1 MLQQLFGAELDF
13 WVRLAISVVVIAVLL
28 GATILVIRRLGGGSG
43 RMTGRGR
50 AGPRL
55 AVVDAIS
62 IDPRR
67 RLVLVRRD
75 DVEHLLLTGGTNDVV
90 VEPNIT
96 GGYVDTSGLR
106 PALPMERQG
115 RSAAAATPAV
125 AAPDVG
131 ASLPLRA
138 EAPAL
143 PAAHADALTA
153 AVAAAVALPLDD
165 TIDTDRHRRPVL
177 PREPA
182 LAAPA
187 ADETGPAR
195 REAHAHE
202 MRAGHG
208 AAPQVAAPAI
218 TATEEP
224 APEKPAVAEAPAAAA
239 SPRGAAA
246 AILVNLKRHHDR
258 AASLTKTLPNLSG
271 KEREATE
278 AQIRK
283 INRRAEQL
291 AQEAEDA
298 IAAEAADDGAAAEKA
313 AAEKVAAEK
322 AAAEKAAAE
331 KAAAEKATAE
341 KAAAEKAAAEK
352 AAAEKAAAEKAAA
365 DKATAEKAAAEKAA
379 AEKAAAEKAA
389 AEKAATE
396 KAAAEKAAA
405 EKAAADKATAEKAA
419 AEKAAAEKAAAE
431 KAAAEKASAE
441 KAAAEKAAAEKAAAE
456 KAAAEKAAAEKAA
469 AEKAAAEKAAAE
481 KAAAEKAAAEKAAA
495 EKAAAEK
502 AAAEKAAAEK
512 AAAEKAAAEKAAAE
526 KAAAEKAAA
535 EKAAAEKA
543 AAEKA
548 AAEKAAAE
556 KAAAEKAAAEKV
568 AAERALQD
576 QIVMDMEAA
585 LRDAEVT
592 PRAPAQDP
600 RPTLRP
606 AARLE
611 TPETP
616 RTAPAVEPRLKE
628 MAQRLDAALA
638 RPIDSRPA
646 EDKLHLSL
654 SDLLEDIEGSV
665 ASAARQ
671 ERQQTSEPQRRLFGT
686 PREPV
691 AAPPERP
698 RAGLFGRRPRLPGTE
713 ETGHTAPAPEGTSAQ
728 PAPVGESRPRELP
741 RFSRAAGE
749 LTPPER
755 PARGYAPVDP
765 MREPTPVRPAR
776 EPLFTARRATPAALS
791 APPVVT
797 PEPKAS
803 AEEPDFL
810 DDFDAEMASLL
821 GRTPP
826 RER

>member
-195 REAHAHE
+195 REAHARE

-218 TATEEP
+218 AATEKP
-224 APEKPAVAEAPAAAA
+224 VPEKPAVAEAPAAAA

-298 IAAEAADDGAAAEKA
+298 IAAEAADDGVAAEKA
-313 AAEKVAAEK
+313 AAEKVV
-322 AAAEKAAAE
+322 
-331 KAAAEKATAE
+331 
-341 KAAAEKAAAEK
+341 
-352 AAAEKAAAEKAAA
+352 
-365 DKATAEKAAAEKAA
+365 
-379 AEKAAAEKAA
+379 
-389 AEKAATE
+389 
-396 KAAAEKAAA
+396 
-405 EKAAADKATAEKAA
+405 
-419 AEKAAAEKAAAE
+419 
-431 KAAAEKASAE
+431 AE

-526 KAAAEKAAA
+526 KAAAEKAAAEKAAAEKASAEKAAAEKAAAEKAAAEKAAAEKAAAEKAAAEKAAAEKAAAEKAAAEKAAADKATAEKAAAEKAAAEKAAAEKAAAEKASA